1 MHLAWLHDHVETMV
15 ELARYT
21 EPDEEVKESDIW
33 EIVQT
38 EQDRRW
44 GRTINLTKVFLVV
57 MTHGCKLQDKVDCF
71 TNFAIHMFFVGG
83 GWRGLVC

>member
-21 EPDEEVKESDIW
+21 EPDEEVKESDVW

-38 EQDRRW
+38 EQDRRC
-44 GRTINLTKVFLVV
+44 GRTIITKQ
-57 MTHGCKLQDKVDCF
+57 TKKD
-71 TNFAIHMFFVGG
+71 
-83 GWRGLVC
+83 

>member
-21 EPDEEVKESDIW
+21 EPDEEVKESDVW

-44 GRTINLTKVFLVV
+44 GWTDQKKITKML
-57 MTHGCKLQDKVDCF
+57 G
-71 TNFAIHMFFVGG
+71 
-83 GWRGLVC
+83 

>member
-44 GRTINLTKVFLVV
+44 GRTIN
-57 MTHGCKLQDKVDCF
+57 
-71 TNFAIHMFFVGG
+71 
-83 GWRGLVC
+83 